1 MQKLLCTFSMLDTV
15 TLMNIMLKVYH
26 YILYKPFQLDFL
38 IPT

>member
-1 MQKLLCTFSMLDTV
+1 MSKWDAKTTLL
-15 TLMNIMLKVYH
+15 NIMLKVYH